1 MIESEMRT
9 DSANW
14 LDLGIKTNPTM
25 TNASNRRETNTTT
38 ITTDMTENNNT
49 RKSMHLGTQ
58 ESNEP
63 KEGLSNNANNYG
75 RFANNRKYG
84 NKWRLAGSTTQRRQ
98 SA

>member
-58 ESNEP
+58 ESHGVRGGQARQQREYWSIREHVMNDR
-63 KEGLSNNANNYG
+63 ANGVNTM
-75 RFANNRKYG
+75 A
-84 NKWRLAGSTTQRRQ
+84 QRG
-98 SA
+98 